1 MPLRRWLGLAYP
13 IPCIRQG
20 DPEPVNASLRG
31 NRFDTVLGD
40 IGFDGK
46 GDVTAPGY
54 VWKGGTYDHAK

>member
-1 MPLRRWLGLAYP
+1 MPLWRCPGLAYP
-13 IPCIRQG
+13 IPCTRQAN
-20 DPEPVNASLRG
+20 PEPVIASLRG

-40 IGFDGK
+40 IDFDGK